1 MAEQESIEHTGI
13 VQSIEDKYVNVSI
26 SSVSA
31 CSGCH
36 ASGVCEVSGAE
47 EKIVRAI
54 NTGDI
59 KPGEAVMVVMEKS
72 LGFRA
77 LFLGYLLPFLLVMF
91 LLILLSALSISEPLT
106 GLIALLSLVPY
117 YTVIYL
123 KKEKIGQR
131 FSFTIKKL
139 NR

>member
-1 MAEQESIEHTGI
+1 MQEQEKIEHIGI
-13 VQSIEDKYVNVSI
+13 VQSIEDKYINVSI
-26 SSVSA
+26 TSASA

-36 ASGVCEVSGAE
+36 ASGVCDVSGTE
-47 EKIVRAI
+47 QKVIRAI
-54 NTGDI
+54 NSGDI
-59 KPGEAVMVVMEKS
+59 SIGETVMVVMEKS

-77 LFLGYLLPFLLVMF
+77 LFIGYLLPFLIVMS
-91 LLILLSALSISEPLT
+91 LLILMSSLSFSEPVS
-106 GLIALLSLVPY
+106 GIIALLSLAPY
-117 YTVIYL
+117 YGVVYL